1 MTAYNDVYFVEN
13 LFEKGKRTMG
23 KDYSRTARTVL
34 ECIGGE
40 KNVKSVTH
48 CMTRLRFRLEDE
60 TIVDDKKVKAISGVA
75 GVVKQNGQYQII
87 IGNDVGKCY
96 AELLKLGSFKEEGE
110 KMDDKKK
117 EKINPFMA
125 VIDVISGC
133 MTPIIPAII
142 GGGIIKVLLVV
153 LGFIF
158 DSGSQTMQL
167 LNVVGDGAF
176 YFLPLLVAYTAAKK
190 FNTNPYLVVAVVGV
204 LIHPDFIDLLSKAE
218 NGVHFLGLPVTNA
231 SYSSS
236 IIPAIL
242 TAWVMSYIE
251 RFVDKITPAV
261 TKNFLKSTLIIL
273 ISAPISFI
281 VLAPLGYMVG
291 NGLAS
296 VVYAIQ
302 SQARIPVMIVM
313 CALTPFIVMT
323 GMHWAFTPMAV
334 IALATPAGDA
344 LVNPMM
350 LASNLAQG
358 AACAAV
364 ALKSKNKELKQTAS
378 AASISALLAG
388 VTEPGIYGVTLPL
401 KKPMIAA
408 CIASGIV
415 GAFDGIVNLTGH
427 AFAVPSLVSLPQ
439 FISADKPNNFMYA
452 VIAAGIS
459 IVCSFV
465 LTWII
470 GFDDPKENGEQQEE
484 VTTDSKPI
492 SEEEHKE
499 LVIPS
504 PVSGKAVALEKVND
518 STFAE
523 KMLGDGV
530 AVIPVDGKVYA
541 PFDGEIVSLM
551 DSGHAVAMRSDQG
564 VEVLVHMGLD
574 TVEMHGEPFTIHVK
588 EGKVTKGTLILEA
601 DLNLI
606 RQKGYDTITP
616 IIIANT
622 ADYKAVN
629 MLSRGEITALEPIL
643 EIVRE

>member
-1 MTAYNDVYFVEN
+1 
-13 LFEKGKRTMG
+13 MG
-23 KDYSRTARTVL
+23 KDYSKTAQTVL

-40 KNVKSVTH
+40 KNVESVTH
-48 CMTRLRFRLEDE
+48 CMTRLRFRLKDE
-60 TIVDDKKVKAISGVA
+60 TIVDDKKVKATSGVT

-110 KMDDKKK
+110 KVDNRKK
-117 EKINPFMA
+117 EKKNPFMA
-125 VIDVISGC
+125 VIDVISSC

-153 LGFIF
+153 LGFVF

-167 LNVVGDGAF
+167 LTVVGDGAF

-190 FNTNPYLVVAVVGV
+190 FNTNPYLVIAVVGV
-204 LIHPDFIDLLSKAE
+204 LIHPDFINLLSEAE

-364 ALKSKNKELKQTAS
+364 ALKSRNKELKQTAS
-378 AASISALLAG
+378 AASVSAIFAG

-408 CIASGIV
+408 CIASGITGV
-415 GAFDGIVNLTGH
+415 FEGIVNLTGH

-452 VIAAGIS
+452 VIAAAIS
-459 IVCSFV
+459 IVCSFA

-470 GFDDPKENGEQQEE
+470 GFDDPKEDDEEQEDI
-484 VTTDSKPI
+484 TIDSNSKSASI
-492 SEEEHKE
+492 NEEHKE
-499 LVIPS
+499 MVIAS

-518 STFAE
+518 ATFAE
-523 KMLGDGV
+523 KILGDGV

-541 PFDGEIVSLM
+541 PFDGEIVSVM
-551 DSGHAVAMRSDQG
+551 DTGHAVALRSDQG
-564 VEVLVHMGLD
+564 VELLIHMGLD
-574 TVEMHGEPFTIHVK
+574 TVELHGEPFTVHVK
-588 EGKVTKGTLILEA
+588 EGKVAKGTLILEA
-601 DLNLI
+601 DLELI
-606 RQKGYDTITP
+606 RKRGYDTITP
-616 IIIANT
+616 IIVANT

-629 MLSRGEITALEPIL
+629 MLSGDEIEALEPIL
-643 EIVRE
+643 EIVNE